1 MATYY
6 RWRKREFSYV
16 LNQTQHLL
24 STNDPNTD
32 YRLQTSSAILKWTK
46 TQVSGNG
53 PVDISGWNTRELTS
67 DPYSLD
73 SGYVAFAFVTR
84 TNETSATNYYYVN
97 NGRYIDIS
105 RSGTV
110 NTVSIYASRVT
121 SEYLY
126 ICTVTQNFGDTV
138 EYVYSTSFSAYP
150 NGGASGDYWYDQRT
164 TVASPTA
171 PSGLTY
177 PNPITTPSVTVS
189 WSAATS
195 NVPSYAVNLYEVS
208 YSTNGTS
215 WTVAGTTAGTSLA
228 VPIPAGT
235 TSITFRV
242 RARDSNN
249 QWGSYVTGAAATVIL
264 APTLTVPSLA
274 MQGQNITVSWTAVDG
289 ADSYTVERK
298 ANTDTDWVQ
307 VYSGAALTF
316 TETPGAWTGVQYR
329 VQAVFGETSGGWA
342 TSETIPVR
350 IPGVPNLTFSVSGE
364 KISNVPGF
372 DYIIV
377 SFQSDIPYQAFEC
390 RATKVGQEY
399 GVGKGN
405 LVSSFSS
412 TPANTQRQFEVYD
425 DYLLQGDGEYRISLF
440 AQGYDGSWNDNLS
453 FVPVGETD
461 TLMTADGKE
470 FFVKR

>member
-24 STNDPNTD
+24 STNDSNTD
-32 YRLQTSSAILKWTK
+32 YRNQTSSAILKWTK
-46 TQVSGNG
+46 TRVSGNG
-53 PVDISGWNTRELTS
+53 PVDISDWNTRELTS

-73 SGYVAFAFVTR
+73 SGYVAFSFVTR
-84 TNETSATNYYYVN
+84 TNETSATDYYYVN
-97 NGRYIDIS
+97 DGRYIDIS

-110 NTVSIYASRVT
+110 NTVSISASRVT

-126 ICTVTQNFGDTV
+126 ICAVRQNFGDTV
-138 EYVYSTSFSAYP
+138 EYVYSTSSSAYP
-150 NGGASGDYWYDQRT
+150 NGGVSGSYWYDQRT
-164 TVASPTA
+164 TVTSPTA

-177 PNPITTPSVTVS
+177 PNPITTATVTVS
-189 WSAATS
+189 WSAAAS
-195 NVPSYAVNLYEVS
+195 NVPSYSVNQYEVS

-228 VPIPAGT
+228 VPIPSGA

-249 QWGSYVTGAAATVIL
+249 QWGSYVTGTASTVIL
-264 APTLTVPSLA
+264 APTLTVPQMV
-274 MQGQNITVSWTAVDG
+274 MQGQQAAISWTAVEG
-289 ADSYTVERK
+289 ADSYTVQRK
-298 ANTDTDWVQ
+298 SSADADWTQ
-307 VYSGAALTF
+307 VYSGSATSF
-316 TETPGAWTGVQYR
+316 SETVGTWTSLQYR

-342 TSETIPVR
+342 TSEAIPVR

-440 AQGYDGSWNDNLS
+440 AQGYDGSWNDNQGFIPS
-453 FVPVGETD
+453 GESETML
-461 TLMTADGKE
+461 TVDGLE
-470 FFVKR
+470 YLVMR